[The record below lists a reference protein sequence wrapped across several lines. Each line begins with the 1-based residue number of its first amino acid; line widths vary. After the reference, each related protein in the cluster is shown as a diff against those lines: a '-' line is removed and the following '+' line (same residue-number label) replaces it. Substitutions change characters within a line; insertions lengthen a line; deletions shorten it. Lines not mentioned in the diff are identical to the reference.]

1 MINKVFLIGNLT
13 KDPEVFNTKDGKTV
27 CKAAIA
33 VQRDFTNAYG
43 QKDVDFFNTVIFGN
57 KGDYVAKYIK
67 KGNRIAIFGKL
78 QNRSYEDK
86 YGNNRIV
93 TEIIVEEVQNLTSKT
108 IEPESVTV
116 IKKTRP
122 ELEEIDDDYLL
133 F

>member
-57 KGDYVAKYIK
+57 KGDYVANYIK

-93 TEIIVEEVQNLTSKT
+93 TEIIVEEVQNLTPKT

-116 IKKTRP
+116 VKKIRP
-122 ELEEIDDDYLL
+122 ELEEIDDDDLL